1 MGFDRTSLLSH
12 RFAES
17 RQSFTERDTILY
29 ALGLGI
35 GTDPVDPRQLRFVYE
50 DGLQALPTMGVVLAH
65 PGFWAGDPALG
76 IDWPRMLHVG
86 QGLTIHRPI
95 PASGEVI
102 GRSRI
107 ADVIDRGEEKG
118 ALLYYERDV
127 VDAASEELI
136 ATVRQTLLCRGNGGF
151 EASGEAPKAPELP
164 ETAPDHL
171 VRTPI
176 LPQAALLY
184 RLSGDLNPLHADP
197 AMAIKAGFAQPILHG
212 LATYGM
218 AGYAALNAFCDG
230 NPSAFCEFDVRF
242 TAPVMPG
249 ETLITELWDDGVDIA
264 LRARVEGRDAVV
276 LDNGRVKLRGR
287 PQADGE
293 KRSEGAQM

>member
-1 MGFDRTSLLSH
+1 MGFDRASLLSH

-17 RQSFTERDTILY
+17 RQNYSERDTILY
-29 ALGLGI
+29 ALGLGL
-35 GTDPVDPRQLRFVYE
+35 GTDPLDPRQLRFVYE

-65 PGFWAGDPALG
+65 PGFWAGDPELD
-76 IDWPRMLHVG
+76 IDWPKMLHVG

-107 ADVIDRGEEKG
+107 ADVIDRGEGKG
-118 ALLYYERDV
+118 ALLYYEREV
-127 VDAASEELI
+127 VDAASEDLI

-151 EASGEAPKAPELP
+151 EAPGEAPKAPELP
-164 ETAPDHL
+164 KNAPDHQ
-171 VRTPI
+171 VKTHI

-184 RLSGDLNPLHADP
+184 RLSGDMNPLHADP
-197 AMAIKAGFAQPILHG
+197 AIAARAGFPQPILHG
-212 LATYGM
+212 LATFGM
-218 AGYAALNAFCDG
+218 AGYAVLNALCDG

-249 ETLITELWDDGVDIA
+249 ETLITEIWDDGVDIA
-264 LRARVEGRDAVV
+264 VRARVEEREAVV
-276 LDNGRVKLRGR
+276 LDNGRVKLRAR
-287 PQADGE
+287 EQAGGE
-293 KRSEGAQM
+293 KRAEGAQM